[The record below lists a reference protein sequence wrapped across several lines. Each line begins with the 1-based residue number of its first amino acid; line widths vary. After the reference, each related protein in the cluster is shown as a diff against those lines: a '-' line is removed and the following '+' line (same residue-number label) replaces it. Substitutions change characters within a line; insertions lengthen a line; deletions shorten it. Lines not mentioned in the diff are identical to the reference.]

1 MRKIVTLFA
10 IAASVILN
18 VYAQDSLKAVKM
30 FEIDTV
36 GIGSLSRMYVD
47 SVGAKDESAVFYFYA
62 KIDSNEKIIRTDIEG
77 NIIDITDSPAYSCYT
92 VYNGDTLYI
101 DVHGIVVN
109 AANGDTITSVGAPA
123 GFAASSFGIFVFH
136 CYPPGKR
143 TVTYDLQD
151 ILNNNTLWSFKNQGM
166 LKVSGFCCGEG
177 KVYILEPLDVGMGKL
192 TYMNEDGSNRKQ
204 FIIPVLGAS
213 GIGVYRGSLYV
224 YSKTEN
230 AVYRI
235 EPSDE
240 TRVYSVFE
248 TGTSSEPVHYGL
260 DGRKI
265 GPSAPGIHILRFP
278 DGRVNKI
285 VVR

>member
-1 MRKIVTLFA
+1 MRKIITLFA

-77 NIIDITDSPAYSCYT
+77 NVIDLTDAPAYSCYT

-101 DVHGIVVN
+101 DDHGTMVN
-109 AANGDTITSVGAPA
+109 ATSGDTITSVGVPQ
-123 GFAASSFGIFVFH
+123 GFAASPSGIFVLH
-136 CYPPGKR
+136 CNVGMR
-143 TVTYDLQD
+143 TIPYYLQD
-151 ILNNNTLWSFKNQGM
+151 ILNNNTLWSFKNQGV
-166 LKVSGFCCGEG
+166 LNVSGFCYGEG
-177 KVYILEPLDVGMGKL
+177 KVYMLTRMNGGMGKL
-192 TYMNEDGSNRKQ
+192 TYMNEDGSDRKQ
-204 FIIPVLGAS
+204 VIVPVLNAS

-240 TRVYSVFE
+240 TRVYSVLE

-260 DGRKI
+260 DGRMI
-265 GPSAPGIHILRFP
+265 DSLVPGIHIFRFP

>member
-1 MRKIVTLFA
+1 MRKIITLFA

-47 SVGAKDESAVFYFYA
+47 SVGAKDESAVFYFYS

-101 DVHGIVVN
+101 DDHGTMVN
-109 AANGDTITSVGAPA
+109 ATSGDTITSVGVPQ
-123 GFAASSFGIFVFH
+123 GFAASPSGIFVLH
-136 CYPPGKR
+136 CNVGKR
-143 TVTYDLQD
+143 TIPYYLQN
-151 ILNNNTLWSFKNQGM
+151 ILNNNTLWSFKNQGV
-166 LKVSGFCCGEG
+166 LNVSGFCYGEG
-177 KVYILEPLDVGMGKL
+177 KVYMLTRMNGGMGKL
-192 TYMNEDGSNRKQ
+192 TYMNEDGSDRKQ
-204 FIIPVLGAS
+204 VIVPVLNAS

-240 TRVYSVFE
+240 TRVYSVLE
-248 TGTSSEPVHYGL
+248 TGINTEPIHYGL
-260 DGRKI
+260 DGRMI
-265 GPSAPGIHILRFP
+265 ESSTPGIHILKYP
-278 DGRVNKI
+278 DGSVNKI

>member
-1 MRKIVTLFA
+1 MRKIITLFA
-10 IAASVILN
+10 IAASVILT

-47 SVGAKDESAVFYFYA
+47 SVGAKDESAVFYFYS

-101 DVHGIVVN
+101 DDHGTMVN
-109 AANGDTITSVGAPA
+109 ATSGDTITSVGVPQ
-123 GFAASSFGIFVFH
+123 GFAASPSGIFVLH
-136 CYPPGKR
+136 CNVGKR
-143 TVTYDLQD
+143 TIPYYLQN
-151 ILNNNTLWSFKNQGM
+151 ILNNNTLWSFKNQGV
-166 LKVSGFCCGEG
+166 LNVSGFCYGEG
-177 KVYILEPLDVGMGKL
+177 KVYMLTRMNGGMGKL
-192 TYMNEDGSNRKQ
+192 TYMNEDGSDRKQ
-204 FIIPVLGAS
+204 VIVPVLNAS

-235 EPSDE
+235 ELCIWSDKLSLK
-240 TRVYSVFE
+240 YQA
-248 TGTSSEPVHYGL
+248 L
-260 DGRKI
+260 
-265 GPSAPGIHILRFP
+265 
-278 DGRVNKI
+278 
-285 VVR
+285 

>member
-1 MRKIVTLFA
+1 MRKIITLFA

-30 FEIDTV
+30 FELDTV

-47 SVGAKDESAVFYFYA
+47 SVGAKDESAVFYFYS

-77 NIIDITDSPAYSCYT
+77 NIIDITVSPAYSCYT

-101 DVHGIVVN
+101 DDHGTMVN
-109 AANGDTITSVGAPA
+109 ATSGDTITSVGVPQ
-123 GFAASSFGIFVFH
+123 GFAASPSGIFVLH
-136 CYPPGKR
+136 CNVGKR
-143 TVTYDLQD
+143 TIPYYLQN
-151 ILNNNTLWSFKNQGM
+151 ILNNNTLWSFKNQGV
-166 LKVSGFCCGEG
+166 LNVSGFCYGEG
-177 KVYILEPLDVGMGKL
+177 KVYMLTRMNGGMGKL
-192 TYMNEDGSNRKQ
+192 TYMNEDGSDRKQ
-204 FIIPVLGAS
+204 VIVPVLNAS

-240 TRVYSVFE
+240 TRVYSVLE
-248 TGTSSEPVHYGL
+248 TGINTEPIHYGL
-260 DGRKI
+260 DGRMI
-265 GPSAPGIHILRFP
+265 ESSTPGIHILKYP
-278 DGRVNKI
+278 DGSVNKI

>member
-1 MRKIVTLFA
+1 MRKIITLFA

-47 SVGAKDESAVFYFYA
+47 SVGAKDESAVFYFYS

-101 DVHGIVVN
+101 DDHGTMVN
-109 AANGDTITSVGAPA
+109 ATSGDTITSVGVPQ
-123 GFAASSFGIFVFH
+123 GFAASPSGIFVLH
-136 CYPPGKR
+136 CNVGKR
-143 TVTYDLQD
+143 TIPYYLQD
-151 ILNNNTLWSFKNQGM
+151 ILNNNTLWSFKNQGV
-166 LKVSGFCCGEG
+166 LNVSGFCYGEG
-177 KVYILEPLDVGMGKL
+177 KVYMLTRMNGGMGKL
-192 TYMNEDGSNRKQ
+192 TYMNEDGSDRKQ
-204 FIIPVLGAS
+204 VIVPVLNAS

-240 TRVYSVFE
+240 TRVYSVLE
-248 TGTSSEPVHYGL
+248 TGINTEPIHYGL
-260 DGRKI
+260 DGRMI
-265 GPSAPGIHILRFP
+265 ESSTPGIHILKYP
-278 DGRVNKI
+278 DGSVNKA